1 MNKKILYALNLV
13 IAFAL
18 IGLVFWYAGKAE
30 ASDILYS
37 EINASTTITTSG
49 TLYGA
54 RWLAASG
61 APGNWL
67 IDRVDIWIGNTT
79 AASQAQLIIS
89 SDGLGT
95 YASTTPQAVVANS
108 WNSFFLDTPVNIKT
122 VYNPGGREELKI
134 RMSRTSGTGQWTIY
148 HSNQNLFAPRYSY
161 SSGDNTQDPIMA
173 IYGIDL
179 DGVGVNT
186 ATRIIS
192 QDNPANGD
200 TTSSDVVE
208 FDFTYYNND
217 TDDEPM
223 EYAGID
229 VRDMTGGF
237 EYAPEETA
245 INTSGEASFGTLKA
259 LQENH
264 FHLWRPYLRN
274 ASSTRIIYG
283 QWFSF
288 DVVGVSA
295 PFETYIDPETGLPIN
310 ASSTSFWDFLNVPTL
325 LKTKAPTGYIYQIG
339 QTLSELNEIGAT
351 TTPTLT
357 MSFVSASSS
366 MTALKNVDLFSYAI
380 VTQLIPS
387 GLISILRALMVAT
400 LYIGLAFGIIHHSH
414 NMFS

>member
-18 IGLVFWYAGKAE
+18 IGLVYWYAENAD

-37 EINASTTITTSG
+37 EITASTTVSSNTNS
-49 TLYGA
+49 YGA
-54 RWLAASG
+54 RWSG
-61 APGNWL
+61 VAPDNWL
-67 IDRVDIWIGNTT
+67 IDRVDIYIGGIT
-79 AASQAQLIIS
+79 SP
-89 SDGLGT
+89 GT
-95 YASTTPQAVVANS
+95 GTSHLEVRSGALTHATTTPQATVVG
-108 WNSFFLDTPVNIKT
+108 WNSYFLDTPVNLLDAYTAGGAT
-122 VYNPGGREELKI
+122 VHVRMVQDTGGNF
-134 RMSRTSGTGQWTIY
+134 GPVY
-148 HSNQNLFAPRYSY
+148 HSNMNLYSARYSY
-161 SSGDNTQDPIMA
+161 AGGDNVSDPIMA

-179 DGVGVNT
+179 DDVGVNT

-192 QDNPANGD
+192 QDAPANGD

-217 TDDEPM
+217 TDDEPV
-223 EYAGID
+223 EKAGIE

-237 EYAPEETA
+237 EYAPEETD
-245 INTSGEASFGTLKA
+245 INASGEADFGTLMA

-295 PFETYIDPETGLPIN
+295 PFESYIDPETGLPIN